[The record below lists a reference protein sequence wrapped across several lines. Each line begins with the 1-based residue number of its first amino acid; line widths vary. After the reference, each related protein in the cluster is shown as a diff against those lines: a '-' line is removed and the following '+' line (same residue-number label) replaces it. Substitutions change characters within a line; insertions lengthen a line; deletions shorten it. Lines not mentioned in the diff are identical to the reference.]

1 MINQP
6 RHRER
11 ERDHTMRL
19 ISGRLRKGKS
29 KVAAPLSRGIFLL
42 PVTITSIG
50 LLSGFYSLIS
60 AINAHFEL
68 AAVMIAVAFVC
79 DGLDGRTAR
88 ATHTS
93 SQFGVEYDSLSDVV
107 AFGVAPAGLA
117 YMWALKPLGPW
128 AWFVSGMYVVCAAL
142 RLARFNVQTASM
154 DKNRFN
160 GLPVPGAAMM
170 IAGSVLAYSY
180 FELDLPRVLVI
191 IGTPLTLALAGLM
204 VSRVPYPSF
213 KSIDFRH
220 RAPIETVVAV
230 LLVIAFVIAMPQ
242 LSLFL
247 VATSYILSGPFL
259 MLKGERLLK
268 RVPVLRPVD
277 DHGRDRGKPSSAAD
291 IPQDQKS
298 GGKSTQVLSNAPSRS
313 AD

>member
-1 MINQP
+1 MSQP
-6 RHRER
+6 RQREHRS
-11 ERDHTMRL
+11 HAAMRL
-19 ISGRLRKGKS
+19 ISGRLRERRI
-29 KVAAPLSRGIFLL
+29 KVAAPLTRGVFLL
-42 PVTITSIG
+42 PITITSVG
-50 LLSGFYSLIS
+50 LLAGFYSLIS

-68 AAVMIAVAFVC
+68 AAVMIAVAFIC
-79 DGLDGRTAR
+79 DGLDGRAAR

-107 AFGVAPAGLA
+107 AFGVAPAGLI

-160 GLPVPGAAMM
+160 GLPVPGAAVV

-180 FELDLPRVLVI
+180 FELDLPRVLVA

-213 KSIDFRH
+213 KSIDLRR
-220 RAPIETVVAV
+220 RAPMETVAAV
-230 LLVIAFVIAMPQ
+230 LLVVAFVIAMPQ
-242 LSLFL
+242 LSLFI
-247 VATSYILSGPFL
+247 VAASYMLSGPFL
-259 MLKGERLLK
+259 MLRGERLHG

-277 DHGRDRGKPSSAAD
+277 EHGRERGRQASTAD
-291 IPQDQKS
+291 IPQDQRPDS
-298 GGKSTQVLSNAPSRS
+298 KSTQVLSKVPSRGS
-313 AD
+313 D